1 MNPKLVI
8 LGPAHPFRGGL
19 ANYNERL
26 ATEFQQQG
34 YDVVMHTFTTQYP
47 ELLFPGKSQ
56 FSDRPAPLNLDI
68 YRTFSSINPISWIR
82 LGLRLKREEPDILI
96 LRFWLPFMAPAMG
109 TISRIVRKSKKT
121 KILALIDNIIPH
133 EKRVGDTMLAKYFVG
148 SVDGFVVMSRA
159 VEADLNSFDKQK
171 PVEFCPHPLFDNY
184 GAIVPRLDAIKKL
197 NLDAAS
203 KYMLFFGFIRD
214 YKGLDLLLK
223 AMALPLLND
232 PQIKLIVAGEFYC
245 EQESYLTLI
254 RESGL
259 QDRVVLR
266 TEFIPDAEIPAYF
279 GAADLVVQPYKS
291 ATQSGVTQ
299 VGYYFNKPML
309 VTNVGGLGEI
319 IPHGKVGY
327 VVEPNPE
334 AIADAIN
341 NFFSN
346 NRYEEMS
353 AMAEVEKARF
363 SWASL
368 VHSFE
373 KLTTRIKNKQ

>member
-56 FSDRPAPLNLDI
+56 FSDRPAPFNLDI
-68 YRTFSSINPISWIR
+68 YRSFSSINPFTWIK
-82 LGLRLKREEPDILI
+82 LGRRLKREQPDLLI

-109 TISRIVRKSKKT
+109 TISRIARKNKKT
-121 KILALIDNIIPH
+121 KVLALIDNIIPH
-133 EKRVGDTMLAKYFVG
+133 EKRAGDTLLAKYFVN

-184 GAIVPRLDAIKKL
+184 GAAVPREVAISKLKLDPQ
-197 NLDAAS
+197 S
-203 KYMLFFGFIRD
+203 RYMLFFGFIRD

-232 PQIKLIVAGEFYC
+232 ASIKLIVAGEFYC

-254 RESGL
+254 REAGL
-259 QDRVVLR
+259 QDRIILR
-266 TEFIPDAEIPAYF
+266 TEFIPDSEIPLFF

-334 AIADAIN
+334 EIAAAIN
-341 NFFSN
+341 DFFTN

-353 AMAEVEKARF
+353 AMAEKEKARF
-363 SWASL
+363 SWGNL
-368 VHSFE
+368 VQSFE
-373 KLTTRIKNKQ
+373 TLKSRIKSL

>member
-82 LGLRLKREEPDILI
+82 LGLRLKREEPDLLI

-109 TISRIVRKSKKT
+109 TISRIVRKNKKT

-223 AMALPLLND
+223 AMAMPLLND

-353 AMAEVEKARF
+353 AMAEIEKARF